1 MSEQDMKRE
10 RGWYINDVNMY
21 PTSELETHII
31 YHSDLPKIDPAL
43 IQELLNS
50 KCTDHSISIQT
61 RP

>member
-1 MSEQDMKRE
+1 
-10 RGWYINDVNMY
+10 MY
-21 PTSELETHII
+21 PTLELETHII

-43 IQELLNS
+43 TQELLNS